1 MGQLCK
7 LVLFVMVLMAVLHN
21 SSGGKKLLWSKN
33 TPSKKPSDKPSQ
45 GTKTQLNYP
54 RKPSYPGAGIKP
66 GNPRQQYPG
75 RGSSSPGAGSY
86 PAGGSNPSAGGNP
99 NQYPGRGG
107 SNPGGYPN
115 QNPGAGAYPA
125 GGSYPSAGGN
135 PNQNPGR
142 GGSNP
147 AVYPNQN
154 PGAGAYPAGG
164 SYPLAGGNPN
174 QYPGRGGSN
183 PAGYPNQNP
192 GAGSYPAGG
201 SNPSAGGNPNQYPGR
216 GGSNPGGYPNQNPG
230 AGSYPAGGTY
240 PSAGGNPNQY
250 PGRGGSNPGGYPIQ
264 NPGAGSYLA
273 GGSNPSTGGNPNQ
286 YPGRGGSNPG
296 GYPNQ
301 NPGAGSYPAGGSY
314 PSAGGNPNQY
324 PGRGGSN
331 PGGYP
336 NQNPGAVSYPAG
348 GSYPSA
354 GGNPNQYPGR
364 GGSNKGGYPNQNP
377 AGGGYSNQ
385 YPGRSGYSPG
395 GHPAGGSY
403 PVRTAGQPV
412 GYPGGHPSIGGVYP
426 NWNPNNKILNPRYG
440 GSFGGGRFDN
450 GGSPFSNT
458 AKSMG
463 YGPSLKSKGFA
474 KKAIL
479 ATGVGAM
486 AGMAVGY
493 GIGNFPRPNFKFKS
507 PHEERQYNHYMYERQ
522 GIHSKGRNN
531 QVGTNYTS
539 KQPPQSY
546 EQSMNTCMKR
556 NDLLKE
562 QDTTSA
568 DHKNIQRDEPLTDY
582 AAINIDYLEKGGLEK
597 NDTTSPTTVNNYPK
611 AAVIREN
618 DDDTVSIIQIGY
630 PALIEQMKAR
640 KCVELYLDYSESL
653 MERQKDKKDTNER
666 KVSSPSN
673 NHNGHCVS
681 EVLLILTTFFMLF
694 SST

>member
-1 MGQLCK
+1 MGKLCK
-7 LVLFVMVLMAVLHN
+7 LVLFVMVLMAMLHS

-54 RKPSYPGAGIKP
+54 RQPYYPGAGSKP
-66 GNPRQQYPG
+66 GNPKQQYPG

-125 GGSYPSAGGN
+125 GGRHPSAGGN
-135 PNQNPGR
+135 PNQYPGR
-142 GGSNP
+142 GGSNTGE
-147 AVYPNQN
+147 YPNQN
-154 PGAGAYPAGG
+154 PGAGSYPAGG
-164 SYPLAGGNPN
+164 TYPLAGGNPN

-183 PAGYPNQNP
+183 
-192 GAGSYPAGG
+192 
-201 SNPSAGGNPNQYPGR
+201 
-216 GGSNPGGYPNQNPG
+216 
-230 AGSYPAGGTY
+230 T
-240 PSAGGNPNQY
+240 
-250 PGRGGSNPGGYPIQ
+250 
-264 NPGAGSYLA
+264 
-273 GGSNPSTGGNPNQ
+273 
-286 YPGRGGSNPG
+286 
-296 GYPNQ
+296 
-301 NPGAGSYPAGGSY
+301 
-314 PSAGGNPNQY
+314 
-324 PGRGGSN
+324 
-331 PGGYP
+331 
-336 NQNPGAVSYPAG
+336 
-348 GSYPSA
+348 
-354 GGNPNQYPGR
+354 
-364 GGSNKGGYPNQNP
+364 GGYPNQNP

-395 GHPAGGSY
+395 AYPAGGSY

-426 NWNPNNKILNPRYG
+426 NWNPNNKILSPRYG

-463 YGPSLKSKGFA
+463 FGSSLKSKGFA

-479 ATGVGAM
+479 AAGIGAM

-493 GIGNFPRPNFKFKS
+493 GIGNFPRPNFQFNS

-531 QVGTNYTS
+531 QVGPNYTS

-546 EQSMNTCMKR
+546 EQLMSTCMKR

-562 QDTTSA
+562 QDTTDSA

-582 AAINIDYLEKGGLEK
+582 AAMNIDYLEKAGLEK
-597 NDTTSPTTVNNYPK
+597 NDTTSPTTVNNYPE
-611 AAVIREN
+611 AAVISEN

-640 KCVELYLDYSESL
+640 KCVELYLGYSESL
-653 MERQKDKKDTNER
+653 MEKQKDDKKDTNER

-673 NHNGHCVS
+673 NHNGHRVS
-681 EVLLILTTFFMLF
+681 EVLLILTAFFMLF

>member
-1 MGQLCK
+1 MGKLCK
-7 LVLFVMVLMAVLHN
+7 LVLFVMVLMAMLHS

-54 RKPSYPGAGIKP
+54 RQPYYPGAGSKP
-66 GNPRQQYPG
+66 GNTKQQYPG
-75 RGSSSPGAGSY
+75 RGSSSPGAGSH

-115 QNPGAGAYPA
+115 QNHGAGAYPA
-125 GGSYPSAGGN
+125 GGTYSSASGN
-135 PNQNPGR
+135 TNQYPGR

-147 AVYPNQN
+147 GGYPNQN

-164 SYPLAGGNPN
+164 SH
-174 QYPGRGGSN
+174 
-183 PAGYPNQNP
+183 
-192 GAGSYPAGG
+192 
-201 SNPSAGGNPNQYPGR
+201 PSAGGNPNQYPGR
-216 GGSNPGGYPNQNPG
+216 GGSNTGEYPNQNPG

-250 PGRGGSNPGGYPIQ
+250 PGRGGSN
-264 NPGAGSYLA
+264 
-273 GGSNPSTGGNPNQ
+273 T
-286 YPGRGGSNPG
+286 G

-331 PGGYP
+331 TGGYP
-336 NQNPGAVSYPAG
+336 NQNPGV
-348 GSYPSA
+348 GSYPA

-364 GGSNKGGYPNQNP
+364 GGSNTGGYPNQNP

-395 GHPAGGSY
+395 VYPAGGSY

-426 NWNPNNKILNPRYG
+426 NWNPNNKILSPRYG

-463 YGPSLKSKGFA
+463 FGSSLKSKGFA

-479 ATGVGAM
+479 AAGVGAM

-493 GIGNFPRPNFKFKS
+493 GIGNFPRPNFQFNS
-507 PHEERQYNHYMYERQ
+507 PHEDRQYNHYMYERQ

-531 QVGTNYTS
+531 QVGPNYTS

-546 EQSMNTCMKR
+546 EQLMSTCMKR

-562 QDTTSA
+562 QDTTDSA

-582 AAINIDYLEKGGLEK
+582 AAMNIDYLEKAGLEK
-597 NDTTSPTTVNNYPK
+597 NDTTSPTTVNNYPE
-611 AAVIREN
+611 AAVISEN

-640 KCVELYLDYSESL
+640 KCVELYLGYSESL
-653 MERQKDKKDTNER
+653 MEKQKDDKKDTNER

-673 NHNGHCVS
+673 NHNGHRVS
-681 EVLLILTTFFMLF
+681 EVLLILTAFFMLF